1 MGKFST
7 YIFICLIVFSCKS
20 VKEKAERD
28 NPIPHWVSSQP
39 HHSDY
44 YIGVFGV
51 RKNGL
56 DYRSK
61 AKRGALES
69 LSSEISVNIS
79 GESVLKT
86 LESNNNFEQEYK
98 QNVTLNS
105 TEKLEGFEIVDSWES
120 ETEYWV
126 YYRLSKAKHTLLK
139 KERMHKA
146 LELGK
151 EYFLNAKVKHQKND
165 YREAF
170 VLSIQ
175 SLESVAEY
183 LDEPLKTQFQGREVY
198 FATEVL
204 TYLQNMLDEI
214 QLIPGSDKKQVVLGE
229 FLSEEDVFF
238 KVTNYIGALI
248 SGIPLKC
255 EHKAVFFNNY
265 DVKSNEKG
273 IAGVSLGK
281 LNQSKPEQ
289 YVSAKL
295 NFEKLLETYS
305 KNQIVSKL
313 ISYIPIKEAKI
324 KLFVRAPKVFVVAN
338 EKEFGM
344 KINSKFLSIVKQTL
358 SSRGFQIANKYR
370 DADLLF
376 YINTNTTSVGSN
388 SGTYQVE
395 LNGNVEVK
403 IRQTM
408 EVVFSEVIKASKGL
422 QLTQKKAAI
431 DAFGKAEYYVKRR
444 VIPKL
449 AYQYFSF

>member
-1 MGKFST
+1 
-7 YIFICLIVFSCKS
+7 
-20 VKEKAERD
+20 
-28 NPIPHWVSSQP
+28 
-39 HHSDY
+39 
-44 YIGVFGV
+44 
-51 RKNGL
+51 
-56 DYRSK
+56 
-61 AKRGALES
+61 
-69 LSSEISVNIS
+69 
-79 GESVLKT
+79 
-86 LESNNNFEQEYK
+86 
-98 QNVTLNS
+98 
-105 TEKLEGFEIVDSWES
+105 
-120 ETEYWV
+120 
-126 YYRLSKAKHTLLK
+126 
-139 KERMHKA
+139 
-146 LELGK
+146 
-151 EYFLNAKVKHQKND
+151 
-165 YREAF
+165 
-170 VLSIQ
+170 
-175 SLESVAEY
+175 
-183 LDEPLKTQFQGREVY
+183 
-198 FATEVL
+198 
-204 TYLQNMLDEI
+204 
-214 QLIPGSDKKQVVLGE
+214 
-229 FLSEEDVFF
+229 
-238 KVTNYIGALI
+238 
-248 SGIPLKC
+248 
-255 EHKAVFFNNY
+255 
-265 DVKSNEKG
+265 
-273 IAGVSLGK
+273 VSLGK

-422 QLTQKKAAI
+422 QLSQKKAVI

-449 AYQYFSF
+449 ANQYFSF

>member
-1 MGKFST
+1 MGKFLK

-28 NPIPHWVSSQP
+28 NPPPHWVSSQP

-51 RKNGL
+51 QKNGL

-61 AKRGALES
+61 AKQGALES

-86 LESNNNFEQEYK
+86 LEANNNFEQEYK
-98 QNVTLNS
+98 QNVTLKS
-105 TEKLEGFEIVDSWES
+105 TEKLEGFEVVDSWES

-139 KERMHKA
+139 QERMNKA

-151 EYFLNAKVKHQKND
+151 EYFSKAKVNHQEND
-165 YREAF
+165 YNEAF
-170 VLSIQ
+170 VLSIK

-183 LDEPLKTQFQGREVY
+183 LDEPLKTQFEGREVY
-198 FATEVL
+198 FATEVMS
-204 TYLQNMLDEI
+204 YLQNMLDEL

-229 FLSEEDVFF
+229 VLSEEDVFF
-238 KVTNYIGALI
+238 KVTNFSGALI

-255 EHKAVFFNNY
+255 EYKAVFFKNY

-281 LNQSKPEQ
+281 LNQSNPEQ

-295 NFEKLLETYS
+295 NFDKLSETHS
-305 KNQIVSKL
+305 KNQIVLKL
-313 ISYIPIKEAKI
+313 VSYIPIKEAKI
-324 KLFVRAPKVFVVAN
+324 KLTVRAPKVFVIAN
-338 EKEFGM
+338 EKEFGI
-344 KINSKFLSIVKQTL
+344 KINSKFMSIVKQTL
-358 SSRGFQIANKYR
+358 SSRGFQISNNYR

-376 YINTNTTSVGSN
+376 YLNSNTTSVGSN

-403 IRQTM
+403 NRQTK

-422 QLTQKKAAI
+422 QLSQNKAAI
-431 DAFGKAEYYVKRR
+431 DAFSKAESYVKRR

-449 AYQYFSF
+449 ANQYFSF

>member
-1 MGKFST
+1 MGKYLK

-28 NPIPHWVSSQP
+28 NPTPHWVSSQP

-51 RKNGL
+51 QKNGL

-61 AKRGALES
+61 AKQGALES

-86 LESNNNFEQEYK
+86 LEANNNFEQEYK
-98 QNVTLNS
+98 QNVTLKS
-105 TEKLEGFEIVDSWES
+105 TEKLEGFEVVDSWES

-126 YYRLSKAKHTLLK
+126 YYRLSKTKHTLLK
-139 KERMHKA
+139 QERMNKA

-151 EYFLNAKVKHQKND
+151 EYFSKAKVNHQEND
-165 YREAF
+165 YSEAF
-170 VLSIQ
+170 VLSIK

-183 LDEPLKTQFQGREVY
+183 LDEPLKTQFEGREVY
-198 FATEVL
+198 FATEVMS
-204 TYLQNMLDEI
+204 YLQNMLDEL

-229 FLSEEDVFF
+229 VLSEEDVFF
-238 KVTNYIGALI
+238 KVTNFTGALI

-255 EHKAVFFNNY
+255 EYKAVFFKNY

-295 NFEKLLETYS
+295 NFEKLSETHS
-305 KNQIVSKL
+305 KNHIVLKL
-313 ISYIPIKEAKI
+313 VSYIPIKEAKI
-324 KLFVRAPKVFVVAN
+324 KLVVRAPKVFVITN
-338 EKEFGM
+338 EKEFGI

-403 IRQTM
+403 NRQTK

-422 QLTQKKAAI
+422 QLSQNKAAI
-431 DAFGKAEYYVKRR
+431 DAFSKAESYVKRR

-449 AYQYFSF
+449 ANQYFSF